1 MKYIDQIT
9 EIFVNVDD
17 FYTQFKKEI
26 KKHQLSTTKKQRNR
40 KFTMSDCEIMTI
52 MILFHLSNQK
62 NMKHFYLFYVG

>member
-26 KKHQLSTTKKQRNR
+26 KKHQLSTTKKTKKSQIQ
-40 KFTMSDCEIMTI
+40 DVC
-52 MILFHLSNQK
+52 Q
-62 NMKHFYLFYVG
+62 

>member
-26 KKHQLSTTKKQRNR
+26 KKHQLSTTKKTKKSQIHDVWLWDHDHYDPVSS
-40 KFTMSDCEIMTI
+40 K
-52 MILFHLSNQK
+52 
-62 NMKHFYLFYVG
+62 